1 MQLYTEFYNTFI
13 NLIWGNAENFTLW
26 QSNISQSTNNWLLD
40 ALNAVL
46 IRLPDIATVLFLILA
61 FFIICWLPIV
71 LYKIFKNLD
80 PEYRKYRGRK

>member
-1 MQLYTEFYNTFI
+1 MFLYEEFYTTFV
-13 NLIWGNAENFTLW
+13 NLIWGSREAFSIWSN
-26 QSNISQSTNNWLLD
+26 NISVSTNNWLLD
-40 ALNAVL
+40 AFNAIL
-46 IRLPDIATVLFLILA
+46 LRLPDIATILFLVLV